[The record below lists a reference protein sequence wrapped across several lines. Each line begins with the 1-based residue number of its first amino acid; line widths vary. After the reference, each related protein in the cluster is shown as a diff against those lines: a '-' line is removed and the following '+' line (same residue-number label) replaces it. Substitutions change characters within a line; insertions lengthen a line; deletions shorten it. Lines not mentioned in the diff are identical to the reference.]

1 MDSGLPCA
9 RDAQRRYVLLRPYIP
24 RPSKICLIDSIC
36 RIENHSCFNLFCRRS
51 SSVRSNSNNEAA
63 TSSHSAPGSPKIETL
78 QGKSRSTIAAS
89 GGGSVLSHSYF
100 HTLPEEA
107 AVLFELK
114 SHHESAG
121 SQHGN
126 QKPKGLGPR
135 QSSNEGEANEYER

>member
-1 MDSGLPCA
+1 MDSGLACA

-114 SHHESAG
+114 RHEPE

-126 QKPKGLGPR
+126 QKPMGLGPR
-135 QSSNEGEANEYER
+135 QCSNEEANEYER

>member
-1 MDSGLPCA
+1 MDGGGAIFSSDPYPTSG
-9 RDAQRRYVLLRPYIP
+9 
-24 RPSKICLIDSIC
+24 RPSQKIC

-78 QGKSRSTIAAS
+78 QGKNQRSTIAAS